1 LTAAWGGLRLA
12 LLCGV
17 RKTPVLVQQPAYTL
31 SPKLTLAL
39 SAALLSDGWVTKQ
52 QLDAAGAHALRVSVP
67 FVDAI
72 VDLGFAPETVVYAT
86 LATAAGLNLVDP
98 RTETVSPL
106 ALRIVPEKVARRHT
120 LVPLAVDDRT
130 ITYVTSQPLDGDA
143 ERDIEFT
150 SGRRA
155 VAVLACRTD
164 LESLLDRTYPR
175 QTETD
180 VERLLARLGPHA
192 RSVEEIDSVQSD
204 GPTDSI
210 IIDLCNHLIARAVE
224 TGASDVHIEC
234 TAEEAIV
241 RYRVSGIMEPVMTVP
256 STAVLAVRN
265 RFKIMANADIS
276 VRHRPQDGA
285 FALRV
290 NSRRVDVRLST
301 LPTVTGEKI
310 VMRVIDSRS
319 ELQSLDALGYDEAL
333 VVRLRRALARP
344 DGLVLVTGPT
354 GSGKTT
360 ALYAALNELRT
371 GRINIVSVEDP
382 VERAVAGVSQIPVNN
397 RAGSTFA
404 TILRSVLRQDPN
416 VLMVGEI
423 RDAEVAA
430 IVGQAAYTG
439 HLILSSLHTGDAASA
454 VSRLLNLGLE
464 PYKIAESLTA
474 ILAQRL
480 VRRLC
485 PECKVVHNDLDA
497 RKLGKA
503 HDIER
508 VAASAGA
515 GCAHCRFTGY
525 ADRVPVVE
533 LLTPTEEIRAAILR
547 GASAAELRTAM
558 RNGGMP
564 NMRQAGLQ
572 LVVAG
577 VTSLDELDRVLATD
591 EPSAETKREGR
602 KVLIADDEPITR
614 MLVKILLERDG
625 YSVLEAQTGRDAL
638 EIAARQRPDL
648 IVMDLNMPQ
657 MDGYDAIR
665 QLRQMPALADVPVV
679 VLTADDGPGVER
691 RVLDIG
697 ADDYLAK
704 PFDPAVLSIRVQAVF
719 RRQRLAA

>member
-1 LTAAWGGLRLA
+1 M
-12 LLCGV
+12 
-17 RKTPVLVQQPAYTL
+17 
-31 SPKLTLAL
+31 
-39 SAALLSDGWVTKQ
+39 TKQ

-67 FVDAI
+67 LVDAI
-72 VDLGFAPETVVYAT
+72 VDLGFAPETVVYTT
-86 LATAAGLNLVDP
+86 LAAAAGMNLVDP

-120 LVPLAVDDRT
+120 VVPLAVDDRT

-164 LESLLDRTYPR
+164 VESLLDRAYPR
-175 QTETD
+175 QSD

-204 GPTDSI
+204 APTDSV
-210 IIDLCNHLIARAVE
+210 IIDLCNQLIARAVE

-234 TAEEAIV
+234 TDEEAIV

-290 NSRRVDVRLST
+290 NGRRIDVRLST

-371 GRINIVSVEDP
+371 GRVNIVSVEDP
-382 VERAVAGVSQIPVNN
+382 VERAVPGVSQIPVNN

-423 RDAEVAA
+423 RDAEVAG

-485 PECKVVHNDLDA
+485 PECRIVHNDLDA
-497 RKLGKA
+497 RKQGKA

-515 GCAHCRFTGY
+515 GCAPCRFTGY
-525 ADRVPVVE
+525 TDRVPVVE

-547 GASAAELRTAM
+547 GASAAELRAAM
-558 RNGGMP
+558 RAGGMP

-572 LVVAG
+572 LVASG
-577 VTSLDELDRVLATD
+577 VTSLDELDRVLAAD
-591 EPSAETKREGR
+591 EPAAAEAKPDVGVKRDGR
-602 KVLIADDEPITR
+602 QVLIADDEPITR

-625 YSVLEAQTGRDAL
+625 YSVLEAQTGREAL

-665 QLRQMPALADVPVV
+665 QLRQMPALSDVPVV
-679 VLTADDGPGVER
+679 VLTSDDGPGVER
-691 RVLDIG
+691 RVLEIG
-697 ADDYLAK
+697 ANDYLVK
-704 PFDPAVLSIRVQAVF
+704 PFDPAVLSIRIQSVF
-719 RRQRLAA
+719 RRKRLAA

>member
-1 LTAAWGGLRLA
+1 M
-12 LLCGV
+12 
-17 RKTPVLVQQPAYTL
+17 
-31 SPKLTLAL
+31 
-39 SAALLSDGWVTKQ
+39 TKQ

-67 FVDAI
+67 LVDAI
-72 VDLGFAPETVVYAT
+72 VDLGFAPETVVYTT
-86 LATAAGLNLVDP
+86 LAAAAGMNLVDP

-120 LVPLAVDDRT
+120 VVPLAVDDRT

-164 LESLLDRTYPR
+164 VESLLDRAYPR
-175 QTETD
+175 QSD
-180 VERLLARLGPHA
+180 VERLLERLGPHA

-204 GPTDSI
+204 APTDSI
-210 IIDLCNHLIARAVE
+210 IIDLCNQLIARAVE

-234 TAEEAIV
+234 TDEEAIV

-256 STAVLAVRN
+256 STAVMAVRN
-265 RFKIMANADIS
+265 RFKIMANADIA

-290 NSRRVDVRLST
+290 NGRRIDVRLST

-371 GRINIVSVEDP
+371 GRVNIVSVEDP

-423 RDAEVAA
+423 RDAEVAG

-485 PECKVVHNDLDA
+485 PECSIVHNDLDA
-497 RKLGKA
+497 RKQGKA

-515 GCAHCRFTGY
+515 GCAPCRFTGY
-525 ADRVPVVE
+525 TDRVPVVE

-547 GASAAELRTAM
+547 GASAAELRAAM
-558 RNGGMP
+558 RAGGMP

-572 LVVAG
+572 LVASG
-577 VTSLDELDRVLATD
+577 VTSLDELDRVLAAD
-591 EPSAETKREGR
+591 EPAAAEAKPDVGVKRDGR
-602 KVLIADDEPITR
+602 QVLIADDEPITR

-625 YSVLEAQTGRDAL
+625 YSVLEAQTGREAL

-665 QLRQMPALADVPVV
+665 QLRLMPALSDVPVV
-679 VLTADDGPGVER
+679 VLTSDDGPGVER
-691 RVLDIG
+691 RVLEIG
-697 ADDYLAK
+697 ANDYLVK
-704 PFDPAVLSIRVQAVF
+704 PFDPAVLSIRIQSVF
-719 RRQRLAA
+719 RRKRLAA

>member
-1 LTAAWGGLRLA
+1 
-12 LLCGV
+12 V
-17 RKTPVLVQQPAYTL
+17 RKTPVLAQQPAFTL
-31 SPKLTLAL
+31 SPKLTFAL
-39 SAALLSDGWVTKQ
+39 SAGLMSEGWMTKQ

-67 FVDAI
+67 LVDAI
-72 VDLGFAPETVVYAT
+72 VDLGFAPETVVYTT
-86 LATAAGLNLVDP
+86 LAAAAGMNLVDP

-120 LVPLAVDDRT
+120 VVPLAVDDRT

-164 LESLLDRTYPR
+164 VESLLDRAYPR
-175 QTETD
+175 QSD

-204 GPTDSI
+204 APTDSI
-210 IIDLCNHLIARAVE
+210 IIDLCNQLIARAVE

-234 TAEEAIV
+234 TDEEAIV
-241 RYRVSGIMEPVMTVP
+241 RYRVSGIMEPVMTIP
-256 STAVLAVRN
+256 STAVMAVRN
-265 RFKIMANADIS
+265 RFKIMANADIA

-290 NSRRVDVRLST
+290 NGRRIDVRLST

-333 VVRLRRALARP
+333 VVRLRRSLARP

-371 GRINIVSVEDP
+371 GRVNIVSVEDP

-423 RDAEVAA
+423 RDAEVAG

-485 PECKVVHNDLDA
+485 PECRIVHNDLDA
-497 RKLGKA
+497 RKRGKA

-515 GCAHCRFTGY
+515 GCVACRFTGY
-525 ADRVPVVE
+525 TDRVPVVE

-547 GASAAELRTAM
+547 GASAAELRAAM
-558 RNGGMP
+558 RAGGMP

-572 LVVAG
+572 LVASG
-577 VTSLDELDRVLATD
+577 VTSLDELDRVLAAD
-591 EPSAETKREGR
+591 EPAAAEVKPAVDVKRDGR
-602 KVLIADDEPITR
+602 QVLIADDEPITR

-625 YSVLEAQTGRDAL
+625 YSVLEAQTGREAL

-665 QLRQMPALADVPVV
+665 QLRLMPALSDVPVV
-679 VLTADDGPGVER
+679 VLTSDDGPGVER
-691 RVLDIG
+691 RVLEIG
-697 ADDYLAK
+697 ANDYLVK
-704 PFDPAVLSIRVQAVF
+704 PFDPAVLSIRIQSVF
-719 RRQRLAA
+719 RRKRLAA